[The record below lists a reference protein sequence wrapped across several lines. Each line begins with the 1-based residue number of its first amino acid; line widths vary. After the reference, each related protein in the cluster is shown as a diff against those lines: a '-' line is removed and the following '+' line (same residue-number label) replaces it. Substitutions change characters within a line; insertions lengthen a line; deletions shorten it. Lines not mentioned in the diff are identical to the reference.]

1 MNHNFI
7 KYENLAEKFKSI
19 GHPVRVAILDLLCN
33 CGADRLTVKSIYE
46 KLKLDQPVI
55 SRHLGIMRKN
65 GVLMRMQESGFT
77 FYCLC
82 NHDPHVQCIRRCFIK
97 IIFSPAYSAIQITK

>member
-1 MNHNFI
+1 MKQNF
-7 KYENLAEKFKSI
+7 KTYENLAEKFKSI

-33 CGADRLTVKSIYE
+33 CGAERLTVKSIYE
-46 KLKLDQPVI
+46 KLKLRQSEV

-82 NHDPHVQCIRRCFIK
+82 THDSYVQCIRKCFVN
-97 IIFSPAYSAIQITK
+97 

>member
-1 MNHNFI
+1 MKRNFNA
-7 KYENLAEKFKSI
+7 YENLAEKFKSI

-33 CGADRLTVKSIYE
+33 CGAERLTVKSIYG
-46 KLKLDQPVI
+46 KLNLSQSEV

-82 NHDPHVQCIRRCFIK
+82 KHDSYVQCIRKCFIN
-97 IIFSPAYSAIQITK
+97 